1 MHRFCIHNH
10 YMRKKIIIV
19 SVSLLAIA
27 LFSFTPPA
35 DRFFELAKNLEIFS
49 SLFREVNSLYVD
61 DVNPNVMARHGID
74 AMLNSLDPYTNYIPE
89 DEVEDYRTMNTGQYG
104 GIGASTINIGNRTV
118 VNMVFENYPA
128 FKNGLKIGDEIV
140 KLNGIEL
147 SKIPAEESGRL
158 MKGQIGSTVKVS
170 VKRYGQNELIELEFK
185 REKIKINSV
194 PYFGMIPSQ
203 EIGLVQLTEFTTECS
218 KELKKGIQSLKEQ
231 GAKKIILDIR
241 GNPGGHLNEAVDIC
255 NFFIPKGKLVVATK
269 GKSEQRD
276 YETQNNPLDENIPV
290 VILINR
296 GSASASEI
304 VAGTLQDYDR
314 AVIVG
319 ERSYGKG
326 LVQMGKPFIYNS
338 YVKITT
344 AKYYTPSGR
353 CIQVLDYSH
362 RRTDGSVATV
372 PDSVKKEF
380 KTFNGRAVHDGGG
393 IEPDVTLS
401 SDDQPSIAIALNR
414 QGLIFDYATV
424 YASNHPTIAAAKSF
438 SLSAS
443 EYQDFVNW
451 VSDKKVEHKT
461 SVEKELKELEE
472 LATREQYLPM
482 IKQQLSQV
490 NQKLA
495 EIHQTDY
502 ITFKGQIKSL
512 LEHEIVSRYYFEKG
526 AAEFTLSND
535 EEVKKA
541 VSILNDPVNYK
552 KILRAQ

>member
-1 MHRFCIHNH
+1 M
-10 YMRKKIIIV
+10 
-19 SVSLLAIA
+19 LAIA

-61 DVNPNVMARHGID
+61 EVNPNVMARHGID

-89 DEVEDYRTMNTGQYG
+89 DEVEDYRTLNTGQYG
-104 GIGASTINIGNRTV
+104 GIGASTVTIGSRTV

-128 FKNGLKIGDEIV
+128 YKNGLKIGDEIV
-140 KLNGIEL
+140 KLNDVEL
-147 SKIPAEESGRL
+147 SKIPPEESGRL
-158 MKGQIGSTVKVS
+158 MKGQIGSPIKVT
-170 VKRYGQNELIELEFK
+170 VKRYGHEELIELEFK

-203 EIGLVQLTEFTTECS
+203 DIGLVQLTEFTTECS
-218 KELKKGIQSLKEQ
+218 RELKKGIQSLKEQ

-276 YETQNNPLDENIPV
+276 YETQNNPLDENIPLA
-290 VILINR
+290 ILINR

-380 KTFNGRAVHDGGG
+380 KTISGRPVYDGGG
-393 IEPDVTLS
+393 IDPDITLT
-401 SDDQPSIAIALNR
+401 SDDLPGIAIALSR
-414 QGLIFDYATV
+414 QGFIFDYATA
-424 YASNHPTIAAAKSF
+424 YASSHSSIAPAKSF
-438 SLSAS
+438 SLSAT
-443 EYQDFVNW
+443 EYKDFVSW
-451 VSDKKVEHKT
+451 MTDKKLDYQT
-461 SVEKELKELEE
+461 TVEKELKELEE
-472 LATREQYLPM
+472 LALREQYLPV
-482 IKQQLSQV
+482 IKQPLAQVNQQLS
-490 NQKLA
+490 
-495 EIHQTDY
+495 EIHQTDF
-502 ITFKGQIKSL
+502 TMFKDQIKSL
-512 LEHEIVSRYYFEKG
+512 LEREIVSRYYFEKG

-535 EEVKKA
+535 DEVKKA
-541 VSILNDPVNYK
+541 VSTLNDSENYK
-552 KILRAQ
+552 KILHSQ

>member
-1 MHRFCIHNH
+1 
-10 YMRKKIIIV
+10 MRKKLIIFSI
-19 SVSLLAIA
+19 SLLAVV

-35 DRFFELAKNLEIFS
+35 DRFFELAKNLEIFG

-89 DEVEDYRTMNTGQYG
+89 DEVEDYRTLNTGQYG
-104 GIGASTINIGNRTV
+104 GIGASTVTIGNRTV

-128 FKNGLKIGDEIV
+128 YKNGLKIGDEIV

-147 SKIPAEESGRL
+147 SKIPAEESSRL

-170 VKRYGQNELIELEFK
+170 VKRYGHADLIELEFK

-203 EIGLVQLTEFTTECS
+203 DIGLVQLTEFTSECS

-255 NFFIPKGKLVVATK
+255 NFFIPKGKLVVATR

-276 YETQNNPLDENIPV
+276 YETQNNPLDESIPV

-380 KTFNGRAVHDGGG
+380 KTSNGRHVFDGGG

-401 SDDQPSIAIALNR
+401 SNDQPSIALALSR
-414 QGLIFDYATV
+414 QGFIFDYATV
-424 YASNHPTIAAAKSF
+424 YASKHPSIAPAKNF
-438 SLSAS
+438 LLSAP
-443 EYQDFVNW
+443 EYQDFVTW
-451 VSDKKVEHKT
+451 ISDKKLDYKT

-472 LATREQYLPM
+472 LAIREEYLST
-482 IKQQLSQV
+482 IKQPLAQV
-490 NQKLA
+490 NQKLS
-495 EIHQTDY
+495 EIHQTDF
-502 ITFKGQIKSL
+502 TVFKEQIKSL

-535 EEVKKA
+535 DDVKKA
-541 VSILNDPVNYK
+541 VSILNDSESYK
-552 KILRAQ
+552 KILRLQ

>member
-1 MHRFCIHNH
+1 
-10 YMRKKIIIV
+10 
-19 SVSLLAIA
+19 L
-27 LFSFTPPA
+27 
-35 DRFFELAKNLEIFS
+35 
-49 SLFREVNSLYVD
+49 
-61 DVNPNVMARHGID
+61 ID
-74 AMLNSLDPYTNYIPE
+74 
-89 DEVEDYRTMNTGQYG
+89 
-104 GIGASTINIGNRTV
+104 
-118 VNMVFENYPA
+118 
-128 FKNGLKIGDEIV
+128 
-140 KLNGIEL
+140 
-147 SKIPAEESGRL
+147 
-158 MKGQIGSTVKVS
+158 
-170 VKRYGQNELIELEFK
+170 LEFK

-276 YETQNNPLDENIPV
+276 YETQNNPLDESIPL

-362 RRTDGSVATV
+362 RRADGSVATV

-380 KTFNGRAVHDGGG
+380 KTFNGRPVYDGGG
-393 IEPDVTLS
+393 IDPDITISS
-401 SDDQPSIAIALNR
+401 SDPSSITIAVNR
-414 QGLIFDYATV
+414 QGFIFDYATI
-424 YASNHPTIAAAKSF
+424 YASKHSSITPAKSF
-438 SLSAS
+438 SLSAV

-451 VSDKKVEHKT
+451 VSDKKLDYKT

-472 LATREQYLPM
+472 LAKQEKYLPA
-482 IKQQLSQV
+482 IKQPLALV
-490 NQKLA
+490 NQKLT
-495 EIHQTDY
+495 EIHQTDF
-502 ITFKGQIKSL
+502 TMFKDQIKSL

-535 EEVKKA
+535 DEVKKA
-541 VSILNDPVNYK
+541 VGILNDSENYK
-552 KILRAQ
+552 KILRLQ

>member
-1 MHRFCIHNH
+1 
-10 YMRKKIIIV
+10 MRKKIIIV
-19 SVSLLAIA
+19 SVSLLAVV

-61 DVNPNVMARHGID
+61 ELNPNVMARHGID

-89 DEVEDYRTMNTGQYG
+89 DEVEDYRTLNTGQYG
-104 GIGASTINIGNRTV
+104 GIGASTITIGNRTL

-128 FKNGLKIGDEIV
+128 YKNGLKIGDEIV

-147 SKIPAEESGRL
+147 AKIPAEESSRL
-158 MKGQIGSTVKVS
+158 MKGQIGSSVKVS
-170 VKRYGQNELIELEFK
+170 VKRFGHEELIELEFK

-203 EIGLVQLTEFTTECS
+203 DIGLVQLTEFTTECG

-276 YETQNNPLDENIPV
+276 YETQNTPLDENIPL

-362 RRTDGSVATV
+362 RRADGSVSSV

-380 KTFNGRAVHDGGG
+380 KTSNGRQVFDGGG
-393 IEPDVTLS
+393 IEPDITLTS
-401 SDDQPSIAIALNR
+401 NDQPSVATALSR
-414 QGLIFDYATV
+414 QGFIFDYATI
-424 YASNHPTIAAAKSF
+424 YATKHASIAPAKSF
-438 SLSAS
+438 SLTPA
-443 EYQDFVNW
+443 EYQEFATW
-451 VSDKKVEHKT
+451 MADKKLDYRT

-472 LATREQYLPM
+472 LAAREQYLPT
-482 IKQQLSQV
+482 IKEPLTKV
-490 NQKLA
+490 NQKLS
-495 EIHQTDY
+495 EIHQTDFT
-502 ITFKGQIKSL
+502 TFKDQIKSL

-526 AAEFTLSND
+526 AAEFTLNND
-535 EEVKKA
+535 DDVKKA
-541 VSILNDPVNYK
+541 VSILNDSESYK
-552 KILRAQ
+552 KILRLQ